1 MQRYIVFL
9 NDRSVIIDQD
19 INITKSGSGSKVIE
33 FTSRSA
39 LANAYESF
47 YGDADCESLIVK
59 SAENYVEACNAFN
72 SLFIRIEA
80 AGGIVRNNKEEYLF
94 IRRLG
99 VWDLPKGKLHKK
111 EIATEGAL
119 REVEEETGL
128 KNLVINKELPSTFH
142 IYKDRDGKA
151 ILKETYWFE
160 MMCHDSQI
168 LVPQLE
174 EDITEV
180 KWFSASEINIPVQ
193 NTYAS
198 LRHLLQT
205 YMNLLKK

>member
-1 MQRYIVFL
+1 L
-9 NDRSVIIDQD
+9 NDRTVIIDQD
-19 INITKSGSGSKVIE
+19 INITESGSGSKVIG
-33 FTSRSA
+33 FTSRST

-47 YGDADCESLIVK
+47 YGDAECESLIVK
-59 SAENYVEACNAFN
+59 SAENYTEACNAFN
-72 SLFIRIEA
+72 SLFTRIEA
-80 AGGIVRNNKEEYLF
+80 AGGIVRNNKAEYLF

-99 VWDLPKGKLHKK
+99 VWDLPKGKLHKN

-142 IYKDRDGKA
+142 IYEDRDGKA

-160 MMCHDSQI
+160 MMCHNSQI

-180 KWFSASEINIPVQ
+180 KWFSASEINIPVL
-193 NTYAS
+193 NTYTS

-205 YMNLLKK
+205 YMKL

>member
-19 INITKSGSGSKVIE
+19 INIPESGSGSKVIE

-39 LANAYESF
+39 LANVYESF
-47 YGDADCESLIVK
+47 YGDADCKSLIVK
-59 SAENYVEACNAFN
+59 STENYAEACNAFN
-72 SLFIRIEA
+72 SLFTRIEA
-80 AGGIVRNNKEEYLF
+80 AGGIVRNNKKEYLF

-111 EIATEGAL
+111 ETASEGAL

-128 KNLVINKELPSTFH
+128 KNLIIKKKQPSTFH
-142 IYKDRDGKA
+142 IYKDREGEF

-160 MMCHDSQI
+160 MMCTESQI
-168 LVPQLE
+168 LIPQLE

-180 KWFSASEINIPVQ
+180 KWFSAGEINIPVQ

-198 LRHLLQT
+198 LQHLLQT
-205 YMNLLKK
+205 YMKL